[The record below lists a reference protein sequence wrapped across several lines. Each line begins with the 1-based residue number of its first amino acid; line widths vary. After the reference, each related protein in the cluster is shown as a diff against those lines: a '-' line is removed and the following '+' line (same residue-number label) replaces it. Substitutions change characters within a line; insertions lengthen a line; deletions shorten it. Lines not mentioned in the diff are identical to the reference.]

1 MEPRF
6 MRQKGKLKKQK
17 RRLFRIFTSSVAISS
32 LLLGTAR
39 MTGPTYGAFTS
50 IQDQEIGVQACFIFP
65 KEIEKRRDLTYE
77 WKEEAIVLMQ
87 EILAKAGEIDVAG
100 MTEKIDGMIKA
111 EEEDGTEAPPAVS
124 FDTTTIEGLQAQQE
138 SLRAEIA
145 AIQLT
150 IAENEQK
157 VSDLG
162 ALISEIQEMQTKL
175 QEVLANDFPKGE
187 QKAQENLKKMEET
200 LEFIRGIV
208 QLAIEQCNYDP
219 EFFELIL
226 TQIEGFKEELI
237 LFMEEFAEG
246 KILTEEQVKQLD
258 MKMEEVN
265 KAMEALRQQNTDLL
279 AKITEIESTIA
290 AIDQQIIAFQEIQKK
305 KDALREGAARIIQKL
320 NDSKNLT
327 PEQVQY
333 LMDKLAEINAALDN
347 KDLTAD
353 ISGLDQAIADI
364 EKEMTQL
371 EEIQVQKKDLKE
383 GTSLLIQKITES
395 TTLSEEQKQ
404 ALLEKLTGL
413 NSAIDSGDLTAGTGE
428 FEKALAEIEKEMKQK
443 EEEAKLE
450 QEKLE
455 KEKLEKEQQE
465 QQEEEVDGEQPQNPN
480 SKEDLD
486 ALKKQITESATLT
499 DEQKQELLDK
509 LAELDAAIGEN
520 PSDSTSDLEKA
531 LSEIEKEMKQ
541 KEEEAKAE
549 QEEKEKTEEE
559 QKEGETDEGKE
570 NPSKEENPNDPD
582 KPDQE
587 KPAQE
592 DEKKPGEDKPVK
604 DNEKEQTPSPQP
616 APKQG
621 QPVKERSDNNDLI
634 NKLLNSGAVQPQI
647 NKPEA
652 PNKNLSI
659 ENTRL
664 DMRTE
669 ESTVEPE

>member
-1 MEPRF
+1 MKPRF
-6 MRQKGKLKKQK
+6 MRHNSKLKKQK
-17 RRLFRIFTSSVAISS
+17 RRLFRTFTSSVAISS

-77 WKEEAIVLMQ
+77 WKEEAIILME

-111 EEEDGTEAPPAVS
+111 EEDDVEAPPVAS

-150 IAENEQK
+150 IEENNQK
-157 VSDLG
+157 VTDLG
-162 ALISEIQEMQTKL
+162 VLISEIQEMQTKL
-175 QEVLANDFPKGE
+175 QDILANEFPKGE
-187 QKAQENLKKMEET
+187 AKAQENLKKIEDT
-200 LEFIRGIV
+200 LEFIKGIV
-208 QLAIEQCNYDP
+208 KLAIEQCKYDP

-226 TQIEGFKEELI
+226 LQIEGFKEELT
-237 LFMEEFAEG
+237 LFIEEFAEA
-246 KILTEEQVKQLD
+246 KTLTEEQIEQLSA
-258 MKMEEVN
+258 KIEEVN
-265 KAMEALRQQNTDLL
+265 KAIEALRQQNTDLL
-279 AKITEIESTIA
+279 AKITELESTIA
-290 AIDQQIIAFQEIQKK
+290 AIDQQIKVFQEIQKK
-305 KDALREGAARIIQKL
+305 KNALKEGAARIIQKL

-353 ISGLDQAIADI
+353 ISELDQAIADI

-371 EEIQVQKKDLKE
+371 EEIQVQKKGLKE

-395 TTLSEEQKQ
+395 TTLTEEQKQ

-413 NSAIDSGDLTAGTGE
+413 NSAIENGDLSAGTGE
-428 FEKALAEIEKEMKQK
+428 FEKAIAEIEKEMKQK

-465 QQEEEVDGEQPQNPN
+465 QQEKEEAVDETQPENPN
-480 SKEDLD
+480 SKDGID
-486 ALKKQITESATLT
+486 ALKKQITESTVLT

-509 LAELDAAIGEN
+509 LAELNEAIGEN
-520 PSDSTSDLEKA
+520 LSEGTDNLDKA
-531 LSEIEKEMKQ
+531 LSDIEKEMKQ
-541 KEEEAKAE
+541 KEEEAKAG
-549 QEEKEKTEEE
+549 QEEKENTEED
-559 QKEGETDEGKE
+559 KEASEEDKE
-570 NPSKEENPNDPD
+570 DPSKEERPEEPAKPEEGKPVEEKPD
-582 KPDQE
+582 KENEQQPQPE
-587 KPAQE
+587 
-592 DEKKPGEDKPVK
+592 EKKPVDAE
-604 DNEKEQTPSPQP
+604 S
-616 APKQG
+616 
-621 QPVKERSDNNDLI
+621 NNLTD
-634 NKLLNSGAVQPQI
+634 KLLNSGAVQPRML
-647 NKPEA
+647 KSEE

-659 ENTRL
+659 ENARM
-664 DMRTE
+664 DMRIE
-669 ESTVEPE
+669 ESSVEVK

>member
-1 MEPRF
+1 MKPRS
-6 MRQKGKLKKQK
+6 MRHNSKVKKQK
-17 RRLFRIFTSSVAISS
+17 RRLFRTFTSSVAISS

-77 WKEEAIVLMQ
+77 WKEEAIALME

-111 EEEDGTEAPPAVS
+111 VEDDVEAPPVAS

-150 IAENEQK
+150 IAENNQK
-157 VSDLG
+157 VTDLG
-162 ALISEIQEMQTKL
+162 VLISEIQEMQTKL
-175 QEVLANDFPKGE
+175 QDILANEFPKGE
-187 QKAQENLKKMEET
+187 AKAQENLKKIEDT
-200 LEFIRGIV
+200 LEFIKGIV
-208 QLAIEQCNYDP
+208 KLAIEQCKYDP

-226 TQIEGFKEELI
+226 LQIEGFKEELT
-237 LFMEEFAEG
+237 LFIEEFAEA
-246 KILTEEQVKQLD
+246 KALTEEQIEQLSA
-258 MKMEEVN
+258 KIEEVN
-265 KAMEALRQQNTDLL
+265 EAIEALHQQNTGLL
-279 AKITEIESTIA
+279 AKITELESMIA
-290 AIDQQIIAFQEIQKK
+290 FIDQQIKVFQEIQKK
-305 KDALREGAARIIQKL
+305 KDALKEGAARIIQKL

-347 KDLTAD
+347 RDLTAD

-371 EEIQVQKKDLKE
+371 EEIQVQKKGLKE
-383 GTSLLIQKITES
+383 GTSLLIQKINES
-395 TTLSEEQKQ
+395 TTLSEKQKQ
-404 ALLEKLTGL
+404 ALIDKLTGL
-413 NSAIDSGDLTAGTGE
+413 NSAIDNGDLSAGTGE

-465 QQEEEVDGEQPQNPN
+465 QQEKEETVDETQPENPN
-480 SKEDLD
+480 SKDGID
-486 ALKKQITESATLT
+486 ALKKQITESTILT

-509 LAELDAAIGEN
+509 LAELNEAVGGN
-520 PSDSTSDLEKA
+520 PSEGTDNLDKA
-531 LSEIEKEMKQ
+531 LSDIEKEMKQ
-541 KEEEAKAE
+541 KEEEAKAD
-549 QEEKEKTEEE
+549 QEEKEKSEED
-559 QKEGETDEGKE
+559 KEVSEEDKE
-570 NPSKEENPNDPD
+570 DPSKEEKPEEPAKPEDDQPTKEDENKPVEEKPD
-582 KPDQE
+582 KENEQQPQPE
-587 KPAQE
+587 
-592 DEKKPGEDKPVK
+592 EKKPV
-604 DNEKEQTPSPQP
+604 NAAS
-616 APKQG
+616 
-621 QPVKERSDNNDLI
+621 NNLTD
-634 NKLLNSGAVQPQI
+634 KLLNSGAVQPRML
-647 NKPEA
+647 NSEE

-659 ENTRL
+659 EKARM
-664 DMRTE
+664 DMRIE
-669 ESTVEPE
+669 ESSVEVK